1 MLLPKT
7 GKPAASDVVNWALD
21 LAKRRKGVD
30 VDGYYGMQCWD
41 LPNYILKKYWG
52 FTTWGNA
59 NAMAQKSNYRGNDF
73 KIYRN
78 SKTFVPLPG
87 DWAVWAGSNPGH
99 VAIVVGPAN
108 TSYFYSV
115 DQNWYTGNWTGS
127 PAYKIKHNYKGV
139 THFVR
144 PPYKKS
150 ATPKPSDPSTPKP
163 PVVDP
168 EPNKEAEKPSVR
180 FKDVTKVIYTI
191 KRSDFGSWDKFE
203 HRVAW
208 GERRKGKVKGVT
220 IKNAH
225 TMRSVSDLYN
235 DRNQYINSNEYP
247 HYYID
252 YISSWSPRDEGYEY
266 PGEPN
271 NLVIEICGDYA
282 DDKEA
287 FILSELKAIMLVCEI
302 FKNHNIEPKL
312 SNLRIENT
320 VWRSLKEHVN
330 WDFVKDGFP
339 PEQKVDELIKK
350 IYGLYENREKLLAN
364 VNKEKVTKSKIKV
377 VVDGKNKDVVAQS
390 ESKKGEKNVTSNS
403 PKITVEKSKYT
414 FKQALDKQMRVNPK
428 SNTSGGW
435 YSANRAQTSN
445 AMNPTKIWNNTTQR
459 YQMLDLGKYQGVPV
473 SKLNQLLDGKGKL
486 HNQGKAFADACKKY
500 KVNEI
505 YLIAHALLETGNGKS
520 NFASGT
526 YGVYNFFGI
535 GAFDSN
541 PNNAIDFARNN
552 GWTTPAKAIVGG
564 AKFVRQ
570 GYISKGQNTLYRMRW
585 NPKAPATHQYAT
597 DINWCTHQATIMASY
612 YKKIKLSGIYYIQDK
627 YK

>member
-1 MLLPKT
+1 MTLPSS
-7 GKPAASDVVNWALD
+7 GKPTAQDVVEWALD

-41 LPNYILKKYWG
+41 LPNYILKRYWG

-59 NAMAQKSNYRGNDF
+59 NAMAQKSNYRGYDF

-78 SKTFVPLPG
+78 TSSFVPSPG

-99 VAIVVGPAN
+99 VAIVVGPSN
-108 TSYFYSV
+108 TLTFTSV
-115 DQNWYTGNWTGS
+115 DQNWYSANWSGS
-127 PAYKIKHNYKGV
+127 PAYKIKHTYSGV

-150 ATPKPSDPSTPKP
+150 AITNPDVSEPPKNPENDDKP
-163 PVVDP
+163 AE
-168 EPNKEAEKPSVR
+168 EPTVR
-180 FKDVTKVIYTI
+180 FKDVTKVVYTL
-191 KRSDFGSWDKFE
+191 KRDDFGQRDKFE

-208 GERRKGKVKGVT
+208 GNKRKGKVKGIT

-225 TMRSVSDLYN
+225 TMRSVQELYN
-235 DRNQYINSNEYP
+235 DRNQYISTNEYP

-252 YISSWSPRDEGYEY
+252 YMSSWSPRDEAYEY
-266 PGEPN
+266 PDDPDN
-271 NLVIEICGDYA
+271 IVIEVCGDYS

-287 FILSELKAIMLVCEI
+287 FELSELWAMILGYEI
-302 FKNHNIEPKL
+302 FNYYDLNFSSKSIK
-312 SNLRIENT
+312 IDDKM
-320 VWRSLKEHVN
+320 WRSLKEHVN

-339 PEQKVDELIKK
+339 SKEKLDDFAK
-350 IYGLYENREKLLAN
+350 IAVGLYANKEKLLQN
-364 VNKEKVTKSKIKV
+364 IGTEKVTKSKIKTTV
-377 VVDGKNKDVVAQS
+377 KNKNS
-390 ESKKGEKNVTSNS
+390 EIVQQLKNESGITGS
-403 PKITVEKSKYT
+403 PKITIEKSKYT
-414 FKQALDKQMRVNPK
+414 FNQALNLQMSRGQPMK
-428 SNTSGGW
+428 SVSYGW
-435 YSANRAQTSN
+435 IQATRTQTSN
-445 AMNPTKIWNNTTQR
+445 SMEPNRIWNNSTQR
-459 YQMLDLGKYQGVPV
+459 YQMLNLGKYQGVPV